1 MFMKGLLS
9 VGSSTQGLSK
19 GGGTGICMFMKGLLR
34 LEDIRL

>member
-19 GGGTGICMFMKGLLR
+19 GGGIGIGCRHVYERFTECR
-34 LEDIRL
+34 